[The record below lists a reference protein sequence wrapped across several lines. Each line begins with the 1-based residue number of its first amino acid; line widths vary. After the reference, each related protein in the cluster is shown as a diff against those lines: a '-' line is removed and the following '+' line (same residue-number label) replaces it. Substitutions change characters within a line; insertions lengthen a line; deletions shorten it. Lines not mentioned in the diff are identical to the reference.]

1 MVNQNKIIRFKTL
14 VWKFKETNIK
24 YPELTDMPKKKIS
37 SPKDFFELFQ
47 PIFKE
52 EPVEIFVVAW
62 LSSANRII
70 GFEKVS
76 VGNINSSIVDPRS
89 VFRSAIV
96 SNSASIIV
104 AHNHPSGNNEPSEE
118 DISITKKL
126 VESGKLLGVH
136 VFDHIIFAEDTYTS
150 FVERRL
156 I

>member
-1 MVNQNKIIRFKTL
+1 MTEKIIRFKTL

-24 YPELTDMPKKKIS
+24 YPELTEMPKKKIS
-37 SPKDFFELFQ
+37 SPRDFFELFQ

-62 LSSANRII
+62 LNSANRII

-126 VESGKLLGVH
+126 VESGKLLGVQ

>member
-1 MVNQNKIIRFKTL
+1 MNDKVIRFKTL
-14 VWKFKETNIK
+14 EWKFKETNIK
-24 YPELTDMPKKKIS
+24 YPQLTEMPKKKIT
-37 SPKDFFELFQ
+37 SPKDFYELFL
-47 PIFKE
+47 PVFKE
-52 EPVEIFVVAW
+52 EPVEIFIVAW

-76 VGNINSSIVDPRS
+76 VGNLNSSIVDPRS

-126 VESGKLLGVH
+126 VESGKVLGVH
-136 VFDHIIFAEDTYTS
+136 VFDHLIFAEDTYTS

>member
-1 MVNQNKIIRFKTL
+1 MIENIIRFKTL
-14 VWKFKETNIK
+14 EWRFRETHVK
-24 YPELTDMPKKKIS
+24 YPALTDMPKKKIS
-37 SPKDFFELFQ
+37 SPRDFFELFL
-47 PIFKE
+47 PVFKE
-52 EPVEIFVVAW
+52 EPVEIFIVAW

-104 AHNHPSGNNEPSEE
+104 AHNHPSGNNEPSAE

-136 VFDHIIFAEDTYTS
+136 VFDHIIFADGTYTS

>member
-1 MVNQNKIIRFKTL
+1 MINKVIRFKTL
-14 VWKFKETNIK
+14 EWKFKETNIK
-24 YPELTDMPKKKIS
+24 YPELTEMPKKKIS

-104 AHNHPSGNNEPSEE
+104 AHNHPSGNNEPSDE

>member
-1 MVNQNKIIRFKTL
+1 MTEKVIRFKTL

-24 YPELTDMPKKKIS
+24 YPELTEMPKKKIS
-37 SPKDFFELFQ
+37 SPRDFFELFL
-47 PIFKE
+47 PVFKE

-104 AHNHPSGNNEPSEE
+104 AHNHPSGNNEPSDE

-136 VFDHIIFAEDTYTS
+136 VFDHIIFVEDSYTS